1 MQTADVVT
9 TFHNILTR
17 TVKLRRLLTFVLM
30 GRDVGMLVNVAATG
44 AGGVVGVHLD
54 DTLSGTSTVMG
65 CL

>member
-9 TFHNILTR
+9 TFHNILTK

-30 GRDVGMLVNVAATG
+30 GRDVGMLVNVASTG
-44 AGGVVGVHLD
+44 TGGVVGVHLD
-54 DTLSGTSTVMG
+54 GALAGTSMVMG